1 MSALESHIVTAGLT
15 LEEAYQLVAG
25 NNQGYDNRDAV
36 AGATVLFDAKIV
48 AIFAQAAGIELY
60 NEPVL
65 IGTTSDGTDTIY
77 TIRTKGMYEM
87 VVEVTIDN
95 TGTIT
100 AMSVLSHSETED
112 IGAPLIEGTYLD
124 DILAA
129 QDDLS
134 QLDAVAG
141 ATLTSDALKEAATF
155 ALSLYTE

>member
-1 MSALESHIVTAGLT
+1 
-15 LEEAYQLVAG
+15 
-25 NNQGYDNRDAV
+25 
-36 AGATVLFDAKIV
+36 
-48 AIFAQAAGIELY
+48 
-60 NEPVL
+60 
-65 IGTTSDGTDTIY
+65 
-77 TIRTKGMYEM
+77 M

-141 ATLTSDALKEAATF
+141 ATLTSDALKDAATF